1 MSVYDICTE
10 NQLHYR
16 LKTVHTRFEKSGIG
30 CPHEDSEVGSDSV
43 GNSLDCSSIEGERCY
58 SLWIHGS
65 VILGRLQGNQTKA

>member
-10 NQLHYR
+10 NKLHYL

-43 GNSLDCSSIEGERCY
+43 GSSLDSLFYLYIGERCY

-65 VILGRLQGNQTKA
+65 VILGRLQGN